1 MDFSSS
7 SSTVTT
13 TVTTV
18 AAATTVVSKCRVYPS
33 QTSAMDDLKLSVS
46 DLPMLSCHYIQKGV
60 LLPQPPFPIQSLVS
74 LLKLSLSLSLS
85 LFPPLAGRLST
96 DSSGHFL
103 ISCNDE
109 GVDLIHASA
118 VDLLVADLLSPS
130 RVPERF
136 KSFFPMDRTVSY
148 RGHWEPIVAV
158 QVTELRDGVFIG
170 CAANHAVVDGTSFW
184 NFFNTFAEVSRIG
197 ERRFSKVPDFCR
209 ESVLISKAVLK
220 IPEGGPRVTFDEDE
234 PLSERIFSFSR
245 EAILRL
251 KAKANDKKW
260 SESDDGDFNAG
271 EIMGKQ
277 MHDPHVTSSNEKLT
291 PSFLQSWFA
300 KPRGGTGTRVET
312 VEISS
317 FQALCAL
324 LWRSVTRARKLPSSK
339 TTTFRMAVNCRH
351 RLEPLLDAH
360 YFGNAIQS
368 TPTHA
373 AAGEV
378 LSRDLRWCAER
389 LNRSVAAHG
398 DAAVRGAVKE
408 WEREPRLFPLGNADG
423 ASMTMGSSPRF
434 PMYENDF
441 GWGRPVAIRSGKAN
455 KFDGKISAFPGRE
468 GGGSVDLEVV
478 LAPETMDGIECDSEF
493 MQYASQC

>member
-1 MDFSSS
+1 
-7 SSTVTT
+7 
-13 TVTTV
+13 
-18 AAATTVVSKCRVYPS
+18 VYPS
-33 QTSAMDDLKLSVS
+33 QNSAMDDLKLSVS

-60 LLPQPPFPIQSLVS
+60 LLPRPPFPIQSLVS
-74 LLKLSLSLSLS
+74 LLKLSLSCALS

-96 DSSGHFL
+96 DSSGHVL

-118 VDLLVADLLSPS
+118 VDILVADLLSPS
-130 RVPERF
+130 RVPERV

-148 RGHWEPIVAV
+148 RGHWEPIVTV

-170 CAANHAVVDGTSFW
+170 CAVNHAVVDGTSFW
-184 NFFNTFAEVSRIG
+184 NFFNTFAEISRIG
-197 ERRFSKVPDFCR
+197 ERRSSKAPDFRR
-209 ESVLISKAVLK
+209 ESVLISDAALK
-220 IPEGGPRVTFDEDE
+220 IPEGGPRVTFNEEE

-245 EAILRL
+245 EAISRL
-251 KAKANDKKW
+251 KSKANDKKS
-260 SESDDGDFNAG
+260 SESDDGNFNAA

-277 MHDPHVTSSNEKLT
+277 MHDAHVTSSDVKLR
-291 PSFLQSWFA
+291 PSFLESWFA

-312 VEISS
+312 AEISS

-324 LWRSVTRARKLPSSK
+324 LWRSVTRARKLHSSK

-351 RLEPLLDAH
+351 RLEPRLDAH

-368 TPTHA
+368 IPTLA

-398 DAAVRGAVKE
+398 DAAVREAVKD

-423 ASMTMGSSPRF
+423 ASITMGSSPRF

-478 LAPETMDGIECDSEF
+478 LAPETMDGIERDAEF
-493 MQYASQC
+493 M